1 MSCPRLP
8 RNAASPR
15 QKAPALI
22 TSKAPHP
29 YWQITVSYDKRGHAI
44 VHVVS
49 TLRL

>member
-1 MSCPRLP
+1 MSCPRPP
-8 RNAASPR
+8 RNAASPG

-29 YWQITVSYDKRGHAI
+29 YQQITVSYGKPGHAI

>member
-1 MSCPRLP
+1 MSFPRPP
-8 RNAASPR
+8 RNAASPG
-15 QKAPALI
+15 QKTPVLI

-29 YWQITVSYDKRGHAI
+29 YQQITVSYGKPGHAV